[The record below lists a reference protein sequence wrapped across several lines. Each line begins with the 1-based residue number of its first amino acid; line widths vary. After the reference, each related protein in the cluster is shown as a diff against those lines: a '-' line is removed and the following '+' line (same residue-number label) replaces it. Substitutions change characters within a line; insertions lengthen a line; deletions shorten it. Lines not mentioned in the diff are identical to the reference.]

1 MTAPEASER
10 ALFDDAPPTGLQR
23 RLGLL
28 APGDMRIGR
37 RALLVILVGWVPL
50 VLLALAQ
57 SAMTG
62 RGEAASLL
70 WEVGV
75 HARYLAAAPLL
86 VLAEAVCVP
95 QLNAIVRHF
104 VDGGLVPEHERK
116 HYDAAVASTRRLLS
130 APAAEIAVIA
140 LAYVIAAAAA
150 MTHTAQELPVWAQSG
165 GTTPVFSLAG
175 WWHML
180 VSLPL
185 LLVLFLGWMW
195 RLALWTRLLW
205 LIARL
210 DLRLVASHPDHV
222 AGLSFVGHSLRAFS
236 LVALAI
242 AAIAAGRSAHVVLTG
257 GGLPTPHL
265 YFNVGLFAVVLAL
278 FTAPLI
284 VFSPTLNKVWRRG
297 TAEYGVLADRVGHAF
312 ERQWLGREGQVDDKA
327 LERPDFS
334 ATADLYAVT
343 ANVHALRFVPVD
355 AKDIAALAIAMLIP
369 FIPVV
374 LLAVPADA
382 IWSGIKGLLF

>member
-1 MTAPEASER
+1 
-10 ALFDDAPPTGLQR
+10 
-23 RLGLL
+23 LGLL
-28 APGDMRIGR
+28 APGDLRIGR
-37 RALLVILVGWVPL
+37 RALLVTLIGWVPL

-57 SAMTG
+57 TAISG
-62 RGEAASLL
+62 RGQAASLL

-75 HARYLAAAPLL
+75 HARYLLAAPLL

-95 QLNAIVRHF
+95 QLNAIIRHF

-116 HYDAAVASTRRLLS
+116 HYDAAVASTRRLLRT
-130 APAAEIAVIA
+130 PAAEIVVIG
-140 LAYVIAAAAA
+140 LAYAITAAAAVA
-150 MTHTAQELPVWAQSG
+150 HSAQDLPVWAQPG
-165 GTTPVFSLAG
+165 GATPVFSPAG
-175 WWHML
+175 WWHMV

-185 LLVLFLGWMW
+185 LLVLFFGWMW

-242 AAIAAGRSAHVVLTG
+242 AAVAAGRSAHVVLTG

-265 YFNVGLFAVVLAL
+265 FFNIGLFVVVVAL

-284 VFSPTLNKVWRRG
+284 VFTPTLNNVWRRG

-312 ERQWLGREGQVDDKA
+312 ERQWLGREGKVDDKA

-355 AKDIAALAIAMLIP
+355 AKDIAALAVAMLIP